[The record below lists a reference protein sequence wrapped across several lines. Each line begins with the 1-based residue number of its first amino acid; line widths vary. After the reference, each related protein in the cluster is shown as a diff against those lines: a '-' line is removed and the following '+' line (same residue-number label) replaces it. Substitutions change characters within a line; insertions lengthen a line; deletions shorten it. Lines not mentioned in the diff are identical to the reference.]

1 MSPLAGD
8 ILGLQTTSI
17 DFAYNPKSF
26 STAEC
31 EIEIRTTQFDSQP
44 KLIRVVGSSAPAAD
58 AKMDSMY
65 GDMEGQSRGLGTI
78 YEEDQANK
86 PKTLL

>member
-17 DFAYNPKSF
+17 DFTYNPKSF

-31 EIEIRTTQFDSQP
+31 EIEIRTTQFDS
-44 KLIRVVGSSAPAAD
+44 
-58 AKMDSMY
+58 
-65 GDMEGQSRGLGTI
+65 
-78 YEEDQANK
+78 
-86 PKTLL
+86 